1 MGSDEEEEEMT
12 VEQKKDLRAIRLRKK
27 KIVTEHRVKKGVNN
41 NKAVLK
47 NRASAEGRLTAA
59 AMKKS
64 LGAMGIDTGA
74 ALQRARSESRGRKRD
89 RSESR
94 GRAQASTRRCRM
106 GSPRSACTAASPGAC
121 FGISGFK
128 VSVTLAFCLWGPLAA
143 LSLLSSLFAVT

>member
-1 MGSDEEEEEMT
+1 MQAKHAAEMAGGMGSDEEEEEMT

-94 GRAQASTRRCRM
+94 GKSAGGDEEMQDGEPKKRVHSSKSRCV
-106 GSPRSACTAASPGAC
+106 
-121 FGISGFK
+121 F
-128 VSVTLAFCLWGPLAA
+128 WG
-143 LSLLSSLFAVT
+143 